1 MRGFFNLKSAI
12 DNLQLGNPPGPH
24 HIMNRFGLQKKIF
37 HLVKRDHTGGIA
49 ERLTRFGM
57 SLEEEA
63 IAARGHSGSTEMGD
77 ILRTSS
83 SRVLTRDTII
93 SDDMGRIK
101 DHRAANLL
109 HDRNRTE
116 V

>member
-1 MRGFFNLKSAI
+1 
-12 DNLQLGNPPGPH
+12 
-24 HIMNRFGLQKKIF
+24 MNRFGLPKKIF
-37 HLVKRDHTGGIA
+37 HFMERDHTGGIA
-49 ERLTRFGM
+49 ERLIRFGM
-57 SLEEEA
+57 GLEEEA
-63 IAARGHSGSTEMGD
+63 IAARGHSGSTEVGN

-83 SRVLTRDTII
+83 SRILTRDTII

>member
-1 MRGFFNLKSAI
+1 MLYAFCFFQSLYDS
-12 DNLQLGNPPGPH
+12 PVSH
-24 HIMNRFGLQKKIF
+24 HIMNCFGLAKKIL
-37 HLVKRDHTGGIA
+37 HLVQGDHTGGIA
-49 ERLTRFGM
+49 ERLIRFGM
-57 SLEEEA
+57 GLEEEA
-63 IAARGHSGSTEMGD
+63 IAARGHSGSTEVGD

-83 SRVLTRDTII
+83 SWILARDAII

-101 DHRAANLL
+101 DHRAASLL